1 MSGKPL
7 EISLE
12 SARRFILGRQ
22 GLWPGRRWAGREGT
36 HEAMHAIEHLQLD
49 PLVVI
54 ARSQDIMLHARVQD
68 YEPEL
73 WQELAYGE
81 RRFFDWGDWLAV
93 RPMQELPYWRTL
105 MLRTARHPEWNSWAA
120 GHAELLSEMREA
132 LRTEGP
138 LMNRDFATADRRRV
152 ESYRGRKD
160 SALALYHLWRTGEV
174 MVHDRRRFERVYDL
188 TERVAPAELIFE
200 QDEKETDLFLLRKSV
215 AFHGLFPLRGGGP
228 TLHRRFEAAEY
239 ARLRGELLERGDIS
253 PVRVEGWKAVHYALA
268 GDVSLLQEL
277 EAGRVPREWQPL
289 GATTLD
295 AVTFLAPLDVV
306 SARGR
311 AKPVFDFDY
320 VWEVYKP
327 EHKRRW
333 GYYTLPILWGDR
345 LVARADLKLDRPG
358 NTLQLRGF
366 WLEQEE
372 TGRDPAFAL
381 ALGRGLADFMRFV
394 AAERLDADAVRP
406 AALRRDVLQAVRTVS

>member
-7 EISLE
+7 VISVE
-12 SARRFILGRQ
+12 TARRFILGKQ
-22 GLWPGRRWAGREGT
+22 GLWPGRRWAGRAGT
-36 HEAMHAIEHLQLD
+36 QAAMHAIEHLQLD

-54 ARSQDIMLHARVQD
+54 ARSQDIMLHSRVQD

-81 RRFFDWGDWLAV
+81 RRFFDWGGWLAV

-105 MLRTARHPEWNSWAA
+105 MLRTARHPEWSGWADE
-120 GHAELLSEMREA
+120 HAALLDEMRAA
-132 LRTEGP
+132 LRSEGP
-138 LMNRDFATADRRRV
+138 LMNRDFAAADRKRV
-152 ESYRGRKD
+152 VNYRGRKD

-188 TERVAPAELIFE
+188 TERIAPGELIFE
-200 QDEKETDLFLLRKSV
+200 ADETETDLFLLRKAV
-215 AFHGLFPLRGGGP
+215 AFHGLFPLRGGGA
-228 TLHRRFEAAEY
+228 TQHRRLEAAEY
-239 ARLRGELLERGDIS
+239 TRLRNALLERGEVV
-253 PVRVEGWKAVHYALA
+253 PVRVEGWKALHYALA
-268 GDVSLLQEL
+268 GDVALLHEL
-277 EAGRVPREWQPL
+277 AAGRVPREWQPL
-289 GATTLD
+289 GESTLD
-295 AVTFLAPLDVV
+295 AVAFLAPLDVV

-345 LVARADLKLDRPG
+345 LVARTDLKLDRASS
-358 NTLQLRGF
+358 TLQLRGF

-372 TGRDPAFAL
+372 TGRDPAFAQ

-406 AALRRDVLQAVRTVS
+406 VALRRDVLKAVRSSR